1 MRKVKGFSYDPV
13 EDKDV
18 IEHLNKQQ
26 NSSVYIKE
34 LIRKDMQNNSIE
46 EIVRQQIEKYLQ
58 ELDISAGAKG
68 NGLSMDAEEI
78 RNILCL

>member
-1 MRKVKGFSYDPV
+1 VRKVKGFSYDPI

-34 LIRKDMQNNSIE
+34 LIRKDMKNNSIE

-58 ELDISAGAKG
+58 EHDISTGIKG
-68 NGLSMDAEEI
+68 NGLLMDAEEI
-78 RNILCL
+78 KNILSL